1 MAQPPPEPAVQEGAG
16 QVPRLLLVLYVLLP
30 VWAFVYLFVAGGL
43 APPEVRLVARQV
55 PGVQG
60 VAGGGA
66 VEDRAEQVRG
76 ILAVVPRDALDDR
89 PPPVSPAALATA
101 RQQYA
106 TLCAVC
112 HGPEG
117 RGDGPAGAT
126 LNPRPINFHARAFQQ
141 EMPPGAT
148 HWVIKHGLSDTA
160 RRSGMPAFGTLS
172 DEQIWALVVYIRQLG
187 AGEAR

>member
-43 APPEVRLVARQV
+43 APPEVKLVARQV

-60 VAGGGA
+60 VAAGGA

-89 PPPVSPAALATA
+89 PPPISPAALETA

-126 LNPRPINFHARAFQQ
+126 LNPRPMNFHARAFQQ

-160 RRSGMPAFGTLS
+160 RRSGMPAFGTLN
-172 DEQIWALVVYIRQLG
+172 DQQIWALVAYIRQLG